1 MKVLGGMTLLL
12 KVQFWLV
19 RFLLT
24 HPALMWLVH
33 MGIEHICP
41 CAHPITSQNTG
52 LDDPTSRS
60 VF

>member
-1 MKVLGGMTLLL
+1 MKVLRGMTLLL
-12 KVQFWLV
+12 KVQFQLV

-33 MGIEHICP
+33 MCIEHICP
-41 CAHPITSQNTG
+41 RTHPITSQNTP

-60 VF
+60 IF